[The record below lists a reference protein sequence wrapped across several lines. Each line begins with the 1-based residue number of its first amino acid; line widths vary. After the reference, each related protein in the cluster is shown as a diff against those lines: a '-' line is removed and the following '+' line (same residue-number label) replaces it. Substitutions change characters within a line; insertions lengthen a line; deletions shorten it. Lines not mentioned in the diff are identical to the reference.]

1 MKSKHILLTLTLS
14 LLTALGATAQ
24 TNYKCTVQMKG
35 YDGLQAY
42 MAVSLVDSKGEHV
55 RTLRIF
61 GPQRR
66 WYTGMSKWYAAWRKQ
81 KEQTDAVTGA
91 SIAAGD
97 RQTFAFSLKDGLLD
111 KGYSIRFDS
120 SVEDQDNHE
129 GDAIVPVTTAEL
141 TKRVEGKGYIK
152 MVKISKAT
160 KP

>member
-1 MKSKHILLTLTLS
+1 MNSKRILLSLALCLLTL
-14 LLTALGATAQ
+14 LGASAQ
-24 TNYKCTVQMKG
+24 TSYKCTIQMRG
-35 YDGLQAY
+35 YEGPQAY

-55 RTLRIF
+55 QTLRIF

-66 WYTGMSKWYAAWRKQ
+66 WYTGMTKWYNAWRKK

-97 RQTFAFSLKDGLLD
+97 RQTFSFTLADNLLD

-120 SVEDQDNHE
+120 SVEDQENHE

-141 TKRVEGKGYIK
+141 TKRTEGKGYIK
-152 MVKISKAT
+152 MVKISKAS
-160 KP
+160 

>member
-1 MKSKHILLTLTLS
+1 MNSKRILLSLALCLLTL
-14 LLTALGATAQ
+14 LGASAQ
-24 TNYKCTVQMKG
+24 TSYKCTIQMRG

-55 RTLRIF
+55 QTLRIF

-97 RQTFAFSLKDGLLD
+97 RQTFSFTLADKLLD

-141 TKRVEGKGYIK
+141 TKRTEGKGYIK
-152 MVKISKAT
+152 MVKISKAS
-160 KP
+160 